1 MISGQQNEEKPKEK
15 EESLEEKL
23 ALIVEVV
30 PGGSSKDYSGPM
42 AYIEEGKWE
51 NKTVVQIMDIVLKT
65 KNYSI
70 EDQKVM
76 DSIKELYKKGG
87 KIFAGNREV
96 NGSIDQHVKKQKD
109 KDSGS
114 SYMFLRLE
122 VIKSEEGGYIKYG

>member
-1 MISGQQNEEKPKEK
+1 MISNKNDEKPKEK

-42 AYIEEGKWE
+42 TYIKEGEWE
-51 NKTVVQIMDIVLKT
+51 NKTAKQIMDIVLKI

-70 EDQKVM
+70 EDQKVI
-76 DSIKELYKKGG
+76 DSIKELYNKGG
-87 KIFAGNREV
+87 KIFAGNEEV
-96 NGSIDQHVKKQKD
+96 NGSIDQYVKKQKD
-109 KDSGS
+109 KGSGA